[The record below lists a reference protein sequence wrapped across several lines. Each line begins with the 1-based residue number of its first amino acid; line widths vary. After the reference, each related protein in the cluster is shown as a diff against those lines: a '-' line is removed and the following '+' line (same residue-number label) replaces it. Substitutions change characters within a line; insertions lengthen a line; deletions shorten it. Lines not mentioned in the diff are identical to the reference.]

1 MAADAVPYRAHAEF
15 PLLFGASASAES
27 LRVVF
32 GHEDKEVAVHVIHE
46 ARKVAFALFHLKVT
60 QAQVKRHRQ
69 SVLVLVRHGR
79 ISTALGRSHSVG
91 AAESGHGAQGRA
103 PHPSQPTGR
112 R

>member
-1 MAADAVPYRAHAEF
+1 MAADAVSYRAHAEF

-60 QAQVKRHRQ
+60 
-69 SVLVLVRHGR
+69 R
-79 ISTALGRSHSVG
+79 IFAALGRSHSVG
-91 AAESGHGAQGRA
+91 AAESGHGAGGRA